1 MFGSST
7 TPFGTGT
14 GFGTG
19 TSKLFFPYISNQ
31 SVYKNVI
38 DKSAVV
44 ILGYVFFTTFT
55 FPCRRLNQ
63 KRVFVMV
70 SV

>member
-1 MFGSST
+1 MFSSSA
-7 TPFGTGT
+7 TPFGTGS

-19 TSKLFFPYISNQ
+19 TSKLFFSIYIKSKCIQ
-31 SVYKNVI
+31 NVL

-44 ILGYVFFTTFT
+44 ILCYVFFATFT
-55 FPCRRLNQ
+55 FPCCRLNQ
-63 KRVFVMV
+63 KRLFVMV